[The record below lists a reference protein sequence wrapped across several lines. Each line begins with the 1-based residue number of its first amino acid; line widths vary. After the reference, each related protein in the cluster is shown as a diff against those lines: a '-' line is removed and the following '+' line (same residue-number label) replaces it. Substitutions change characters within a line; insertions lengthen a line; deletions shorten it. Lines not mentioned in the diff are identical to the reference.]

1 MKAQITRSII
11 LMAALTTP
19 VASYAKSVVAQETP
33 VHTTAQSEI
42 HQPRI
47 QLALLLDTSNSM
59 DGLINQARNQI
70 WQMVDEFASAR
81 KNGLPPIVEVAILE
95 YGNDNLSAETGY
107 IRKVTALTTELDRV
121 SEALF
126 ALTTNGG
133 SEYCGYA
140 IETAVNQLQW
150 SDSPHDLKTI
160 IIAGNEPF
168 TQGPRDYRKAIAAA
182 RSKDININTIFAG
195 QYQKGIQTGWQQG
208 AHLAQGN
215 YMNIDQNQVVT
226 HIAAPQDQRLA
237 QLNEKLNDTYIPYGQ
252 QGQESAQ
259 RQQEQDQKSQ
269 SIAPGLLS
277 KRAKSKASSA
287 YKNEQ
292 WDLVDALDSGT
303 TELEAVDKAM
313 LPAPMQRMS
322 DKEQVEYIESK
333 KQERKAIQEEIQV
346 LVEAR
351 EAFVAEQSTTPAEEA
366 TVSGALMKAVKSQAQ
381 DKSFSFE

>member
-11 LMAALTTP
+11 LMAALSTP

-81 KNGLPPIVEVAILE
+81 QNGLPPIVEVAILE
-95 YGNDNLSAETGY
+95 YGNDNLSAGTGY

-208 AHLAQGN
+208 AYLAQGN

-303 TELEAVDKAM
+303 TELETVDKAM